1 MSQQREREL
10 GLSEDQLVKLLHLKR
25 YESADEERLLR
36 NRKNI
41 MRKVRS
47 IQAERNLPMW
57 NRLKTC
63 IGRGLCG
70 A

>member
-25 YESADEERLLR
+25 YESADEER
-36 NRKNI
+36 I
-41 MRKVRS
+41 APES
-47 IQAERNLPMW
+47 TTYYAGGAFYS
-57 NRLKTC
+57 
-63 IGRGLCG
+63 GRTKATYAGPVKDVLGGGLCG